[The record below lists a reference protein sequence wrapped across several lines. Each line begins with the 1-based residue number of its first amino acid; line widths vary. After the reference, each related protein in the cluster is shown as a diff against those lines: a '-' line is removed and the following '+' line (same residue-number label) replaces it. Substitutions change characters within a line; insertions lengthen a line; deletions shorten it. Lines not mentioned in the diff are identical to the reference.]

1 MTMKLISGFYKEPFG
16 FNHYSVT
23 VRCQYGTRLILHYQ
37 NKHTLASLG
46 CSSPAG
52 GLAGAGAGAGE
63 AEGAGAA
70 GAAGAISS
78 CM

>member
-1 MTMKLISGFYKEPFG
+1 MFG
-16 FNHYSVT
+16 NHSIHVKPD
-23 VRCQYGTRLILHYQ
+23 RDPHYL
-37 NKHTLASLG
+37 NKHTLASFG
-46 CSSPAG
+46 CSSLAG